1 MTSTGTLAGL
11 IAIMAAGAAY
21 SALAAGALSDLE
33 KQGEALVNARC
44 VACHSTASL
53 TKFVARCAEQRG
65 DDYLDSFLIR
75 HHAPD
80 ESARTAIVA
89 YLTCQLDEPISR

>member
-1 MTSTGTLAGL
+1 MTWTRTLAGL
-11 IAIMAAGAAY
+11 IAVMVAGAAD
-21 SALAAGALSDLE
+21 SALAADALSDLE
-33 KQGEALVNARC
+33 IQGEALVNARC

-65 DDYLDSFLIR
+65 HDYLDSFLIR

-80 ESARTAIVA
+80 ESARTAIIA
-89 YLTCQLDEPISR
+89 YLTCQLDDPASR